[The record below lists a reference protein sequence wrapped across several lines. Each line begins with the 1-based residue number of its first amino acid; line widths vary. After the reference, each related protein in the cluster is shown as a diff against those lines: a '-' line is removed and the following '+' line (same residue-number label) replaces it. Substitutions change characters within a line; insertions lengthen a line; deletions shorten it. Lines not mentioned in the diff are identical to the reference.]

1 MARYD
6 EHGPVVDVD
15 REHGPEWDAM
25 GAEVCTCGHRLDRH
39 VEREITEGATRFE
52 CTHAFLDD
60 GSNMTQCGCLDFTLD
75 ASFTWPS

>member
-25 GAEVCTCGHRLDRH
+25 GAEVCTCGHRADEH
-39 VEREITEGATRFE
+39 IETDDNPDFPPRFR
-52 CTHAFLDD
+52 CGHAFLDD
-60 GSNMTQCGCLDFTLD
+60 GTNLTRCGCLDFVAPLD
-75 ASFTWPS
+75 DNH